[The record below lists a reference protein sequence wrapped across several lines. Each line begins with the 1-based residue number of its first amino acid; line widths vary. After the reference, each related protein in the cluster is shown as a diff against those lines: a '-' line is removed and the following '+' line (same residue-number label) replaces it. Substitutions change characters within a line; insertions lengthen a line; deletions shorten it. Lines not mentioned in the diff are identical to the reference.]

1 MYEFVKSLLPKE
13 VLDITDVNH
22 LRDLREFFD
31 ERVQEEKQKQENSN
45 IDKYR
50 PIYEGKIML
59 SYGKQWDG
67 PIAVQNL
74 QDIEIVK
81 VNKLDFVGH
90 GFIRADADVLN
101 LKYMTP
107 RHELKAGLTA
117 DNYGEIT
124 IDTYHD
130 SQYSIPINDDSVM
143 DRFRKTKMPEPQFLT
158 LEAVKA
164 YIDEAETRQ
173 KEQIESFKTKIGLK

>member
-13 VLDITDVNH
+13 VLDITDVDH
-22 LRDLREFFD
+22 LRDLREYFD
-31 ERVQEEKQKQENSN
+31 DRVQEEKQKQENAN

-59 SYGKQWDG
+59 AYGKRWDG
-67 PIAVQNL
+67 PIAVPNL

-90 GFIRADADVLN
+90 GFIRADVDVLN

-107 RHELKAGLTA
+107 RNELKASLTA

-130 SQYSIPINDDSVM
+130 SQYSIPIDDSVM
-143 DRFRKTKMPEPQFLT
+143 NKFRKTKVPEPHFLT
-158 LEAVKA
+158 LDEVKA

-173 KEQIESFKTKIGLK
+173 KEQIENFKTKIGLK